1 MNMKYY
7 VERITS
13 VAAALILLQTLFFK
27 FTGAPESVYIFNEL
41 GIEPYGR
48 IGTGI
53 LELIA
58 AGLLL
63 FKRTSLFGSILGLGI
78 ISGAILSHLF
88 VLGIEVQNDGG
99 LLFGLAILVF
109 ILLTINLT
117 LQQEKLVDLIRLGR
131 N

>member
-1 MNMKYY
+1 MKYY